1 MASHGIVNTNAC
13 ISCDALPEN
22 MEVSASQCEI
32 FSSDV
37 YQTEN
42 EISEEVRALIA
53 SWENS
58 HRTRD
63 NEPCHLFGQLSAMQP
78 ASSTPVLVDDM
89 PPPQRYRRVSKKAFM
104 G

>member
-1 MASHGIVNTNAC
+1 MASHRMLLANAC
-13 ISCDALPEN
+13 ISCDTSSDS
-22 MEVSASQCEI
+22 MEVSELQCEI
-32 FSSDV
+32 LSSDE
-37 YQTEN
+37 YQTVN

-58 HRTRD
+58 HRTTD
-63 NEPCHLFGQLSAMQP
+63 NEPCHIFGQLSAMQP
-78 ASSTPVLVDDM
+78 ASSTQVIVDIM